1 MRNRAVPILAV
12 ALSMMSWS
20 WTQAQAQASEQHA
33 PAVSAAANLSSNTD
47 SVANTKINS
56 QNHSF
61 SQRDPRYRLEPGD
74 AFDVAFELSP
84 EFNQHVTV
92 QPDGYISLRGIDDI
106 HVANETVPQL
116 TATLKTAYS
125 KILSDPLISVV
136 LTDFQKPYFIAN
148 GQVRSPGKYE
158 LRGDITVTEG
168 IAIAG
173 GFLDSAKHSQ
183 VLLFRRV
190 DDEMS
195 QAMVINVKQMLK
207 NKNLHEDL
215 HLQPGDMLVVPKSR
229 ISKIEP
235 YLPTKQIGV
244 YAAPF

>member
-1 MRNRAVPILAV
+1 MRNRAVLILAI
-12 ALSMMSWS
+12 APLMMSLS
-20 WTQAQAQASEQHA
+20 WAQAGGEQSQ
-33 PAVSAAANLSSNTD
+33 PAVSAASNLSSNAD
-47 SVANTKINS
+47 SATKISS

-92 QPDGYISLRGIDDI
+92 QPDGFISLRGIDDI
-106 HVANETVPQL
+106 HVANQTVPQL
-116 TATLKTAYS
+116 SATLKTAYG

-148 GQVRSPGKYE
+148 GQVKSPGKYE

-195 QAMVINVKQMLK
+195 QATIINVKKMLN

-215 HLQPGDMLVVPKSR
+215 HLQPGDMLVVPKNR
-229 ISKIEP
+229 ISKIQP

-244 YAAPF
+244 YGSPF

>member
-33 PAVSAAANLSSNTD
+33 PAVSAAANLSSNAD

>member
-1 MRNRAVPILAV
+1 MRVRELLITAIA
-12 ALSMMSWS
+12 AAMMSLAWAPAS
-20 WTQAQAQASEQHA
+20 GQAAEQQAQT
-33 PAVSAAANLSSNTD
+33 VSATANLSSNAGSATNV
-47 SVANTKINS
+47 SS

-61 SQRDPRYRLEPGD
+61 SQRNPRYRLEPGD

-116 TATLKTAYS
+116 TSTLKTAYS

-148 GQVRSPGKYE
+148 GQVRNPGKYE

-195 QAMVINVKQMLK
+195 QATIINVKKMLN

-235 YLPTKQIGV
+235 YLPTKQIGI
-244 YAAPF
+244 YAAPSQF

>member
-1 MRNRAVPILAV
+1 MRNRAVLILAIV
-12 ALSMMSWS
+12 PLVMSLSW
-20 WTQAQAQASEQHA
+20 AQAGGEQGQQ
-33 PAVSAAANLSSNTD
+33 AVSVNLSSNGD
-47 SVANTKINS
+47 SATKINS

-61 SQRDPRYRLEPGD
+61 SQREPRYRLEPGD

-92 QPDGYISLRGIDDI
+92 QPDGFISLRGIDDI

-116 TATLKTAYS
+116 TATLKTAYG

-148 GQVRSPGKYE
+148 GQVKSPGKYE
-158 LRGDITVTEG
+158 LRGDITVSEG

-190 DDEMS
+190 DDQMS
-195 QAMVINVKQMLK
+195 QATIINVKKMMLTQ
-207 NKNLHEDL
+207 KNLHEDL
-215 HLQPGDMLVVPKSR
+215 HLQPGDMLVVPKNR
-229 ISKIEP
+229 LSKIEP